1 MDADRRIV
9 AVGLFLLFSI
19 LFVSAED
26 QHDAPSVVNG
36 NVSTTL
42 FLGTT
47 TTLSQAG
54 SITGRVVELPAS
66 GRGCE
71 MALGL
76 VLVIMLV
83 LGSVAYWTRD

>member
-1 MDADRRIV
+1 MVNRLSISRIILV
-9 AVGLFLLFSI
+9 VLLSAVLI
-19 LFVSAED
+19 SAED
-26 QHDAPSVVNG
+26 VPAAMNG

-47 TTLSQAG
+47 TTLIHVG

-66 GRGCE
+66 GHGCE

-76 VLVIMLV
+76 VLVITLV

>member
-1 MDADRRIV
+1 MDANRRIV
-9 AVGLFLLFSI
+9 AVVLFLLFSVV
-19 LFVSAED
+19 LVSAED
-26 QHDAPSVVNG
+26 VPAVVNG

-47 TTLSQAG
+47 TTLSHVG

-66 GRGCE
+66 GSGCE

-76 VLVIMLV
+76 VLVITLV